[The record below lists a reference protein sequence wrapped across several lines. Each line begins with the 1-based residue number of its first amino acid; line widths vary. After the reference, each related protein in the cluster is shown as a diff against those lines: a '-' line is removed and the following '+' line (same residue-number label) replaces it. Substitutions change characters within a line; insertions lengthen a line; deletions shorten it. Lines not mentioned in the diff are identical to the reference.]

1 MIIVSSN
8 LEMWLRN
15 SEEFFNRIP
24 ICLRAVRH
32 GRPVTTLL
40 GQLDRGCL
48 VACASH
54 RLFRYSTGQTS
65 ESTSRKGLQSERV
78 SAVLNKMKLTESSLD
93 LGVPLTTGHL
103 GKKRVDKSLVN
114 TDAVGFLNVSA
125 YGIAQYVDLD
135 ALRADLC
142 SLDAYQ
148 CASLPSEL
156 SMEVVL
162 ISSKYAPTSNN
173 QRDVFIF
180 RNGVVVFWNMS
191 ESEHRL
197 FLTRIRPFCQE
208 LLTDSLIEREDLRY
222 CFSDTRT
229 RLIGEDLYLQTHES
243 RTRTN
248 QVQSNDTQTDD
259 VQKLSHPLSESDFSS
274 NFTTRDGSV
283 RGSNDNADSSNATA
297 SRWPRLIPVD
307 DPIRLEQFAFSDA
320 LSLSVKLSL
329 LENRFDTVAVQMEP
343 WITKMKTGLGINFPQ
358 SRVLKK
364 TGELFTL
371 RHLLNISTSMIDT
384 PDFYWDRPEVEALY
398 NQLRSALSVSA
409 RTRVLN
415 SKLNMCCE
423 LTEILSNH
431 LQSRHSSRL
440 EWMII
445 ALILVEVAFEAFYY
459 YERRLERHLPVGDTA
474 IPT

>member
-1 MIIVSSN
+1 
-8 LEMWLRN
+8 
-15 SEEFFNRIP
+15 
-24 ICLRAVRH
+24 
-32 GRPVTTLL
+32 
-40 GQLDRGCL
+40 
-48 VACASH
+48 
-54 RLFRYSTGQTS
+54 
-65 ESTSRKGLQSERV
+65 
-78 SAVLNKMKLTESSLD
+78 MKLTESSLD

-103 GKKRVDKSLVN
+103 GKKRADKSLVS
-114 TDAVGFLNVSA
+114 TDTTGFLNVSA

-135 ALRADLC
+135 GLRAHL
-142 SLDAYQ
+142 SNLDAYQ

-156 SMEVVL
+156 STEVVL
-162 ISSKYAPTSNN
+162 ISSKYAPTSNT

-180 RNGVVVFWNMS
+180 RCTIVTFEIEMRTFPVFFASYVYLYRSFSHFLIIETVLLSFGICPKQSIDCFSLAFVHSVKNCWLILLLNGRISGIVSPS
-191 ESEHRL
+191 ESL
-197 FLTRIRPFCQE
+197 F
-208 LLTDSLIEREDLRY
+208 
-222 CFSDTRT
+222 
-229 RLIGEDLYLQTHES
+229 
-243 RTRTN
+243 
-248 QVQSNDTQTDD
+248 
-259 VQKLSHPLSESDFSS
+259 
-274 NFTTRDGSV
+274 
-283 RGSNDNADSSNATA
+283 
-297 SRWPRLIPVD
+297 
-307 DPIRLEQFAFSDA
+307 
-320 LSLSVKLSL
+320 KLSL
-329 LENRFDTVAVQMEP
+329 LENRFDTVAIQMEP
-343 WITKMKTGLGINFPQ
+343 WIAKMKTGLGINFPQ

-459 YERRLERHLPVGDTA
+459 HERRVERRLSIGNTA
-474 IPT
+474 VPT